1 MPGGGW
7 KPGGSGPEGDGDR
20 GQGGPGDGSGPSH
33 PGGPGDLA
41 DSGNGMSRDLRPGT
55 PGVRSGRGEPSVLP
69 PLSGLGRLAG
79 HELSIH
85 ELLDTLWLAARLPAG
100 AGAPL
105 ASALAADSAPPP
117 GRGAA
122 DTSRPADGT
131 APAERGSP
139 APAAP
144 AQPPPPA
151 QLLGALHAAAA
162 ARSAPEFADLAAPVP
177 RGAPGEGA
185 LPVRVPE
192 EKALGADELRLSRS
206 LRLLKQ
212 PQPGPLK
219 REFDEEATASAMAE
233 TGLPDV
239 VTRPARQRWLDL
251 ALLIDDGISM
261 LLWRRL
267 AMELRALLERLG
279 AFRDIRVH
287 GLDTRSAG
295 APLLRSRP
303 FDPHSP
309 LLPPASVVDPSG
321 GTLVLVISDGVGA
334 CWRDGRLHATLE
346 RWAHQGPTAIMH
358 ALPSHMWDGSGIRS
372 EPWLVTTR
380 RRGAANDTW
389 EVADPLLPPGLGD
402 EFPGVPVP
410 VLEPYPPAVA
420 AWARLVASPGG
431 STELPLLAPLQAT
444 AARHG
449 ADTRGGGAADA
460 VLRFRDAASPQAY
473 RLAAHLAAVSP
484 LTVPVM
490 RLVQAAVPWRADTA
504 HLAEVFLG
512 GLMRQVDPVDER
524 MPAQHRRFG
533 FPSDAQEILLDTA
546 SPIDLLRTTR
556 AVTERLRTLVGR
568 SPDFPAWLA
577 HPSGTG
583 ELLPGTRPFA
593 WLEDRLLTHLG
604 AKPMALAPPQTTEY
618 EAVRLPSGLETAP
631 SWLPLRLQDLHSLG
645 PYNLLQRDGT
655 GGKPTAYIGED
666 EDGQRVLL
674 RVSYSFASPV
684 ARELLD
690 VERRALRRMDGMY
703 APAVVRSDL
712 DGATPWLALRLDTLS
727 GGLPAPTLRAV
738 LETAG
743 AQPGTPLFTW
753 LGWNLA
759 RAVTRCHHKGIVH
772 GALTPGTVLVTES
785 TLHLIGW
792 TSARIDGAWSAST
805 PSTPAG
811 SPYRAPEVTYWGES
825 RIAAGDVYSLG
836 CILLQA
842 ATGRAWPW
850 YEGEALRRS
859 PELAELDESIRELL
873 LRCVE
878 PEPAGRPTARE
889 VADAFGELLPDGVEW
904 EDVERDAD
912 ASDDAVAPEPEAAE
926 YEEDHR
932 DQWIETIRAPLLHP
946 LRIALVG
953 VKDGVGC
960 TTTTM
965 VLGAVLADQRQERV
979 LAIDADRHTGSQVR
993 IGNRVFRN
1001 TLASLSDLAESLHDV
1016 RHFED
1021 LQLFLSP
1028 HRSGLHVLANDS
1040 VSRTSAVGQ
1049 YTDYDFRRVARTTQ
1063 TYFDLTLVDSDKFTP
1078 AVLKESDRVVIV
1090 SRADPAG
1097 VTQAQQAMDRLVT
1110 LNMPDKVR
1118 EAVVVLNHSRPAA
1131 GWTLDSVSIMGLS
1144 SRCRGVVNVPRDNH
1158 LNMGSTVELSWL
1170 TPDAYKAYLRLASL
1184 LLGPRS
1190 MFP

>member
-1 MPGGGW
+1 
-7 KPGGSGPEGDGDR
+7 
-20 GQGGPGDGSGPSH
+20 
-33 PGGPGDLA
+33 
-41 DSGNGMSRDLRPGT
+41 MSK
-55 PGVRSGRGEPSVLP
+55 
-69 PLSGLGRLAG
+69 LGRLAG

-85 ELLDTLWLAARLPAG
+85 ELLDTLWLATRLPPG
-100 AGAPL
+100 ATAPL
-105 ASALAADSAPPP
+105 ASALTADAVPPP
-117 GRGAA
+117 GA
-122 DTSRPADGT
+122 GT
-131 APAERGSP
+131 GDAERSTAGPAPAELDSP
-139 APAAP
+139 APATP
-144 AQPPPPA
+144 TQPPPPA

-162 ARSAPEFADLAAPVP
+162 ARSAPEFADLAAPGL

-192 EKALGADELRLSRS
+192 EKALGSDELRLSRA

-219 REFDEEATASAMAE
+219 REFDEEATAAAMAE

-251 ALLIDDGISM
+251 TLLIDDGISM

-303 FDPHSP
+303 FDPHAP
-309 LLPPASVVDPSG
+309 LLSPASVADPSG

-334 CWRDGRLHATLE
+334 CWRDGRLHAALE

-431 STELPLLAPLQAT
+431 SAELPLLAPLQAK
-444 AARHG
+444 APRAG

-460 VLRFRDAASPQAY
+460 VLRFRDAASPGAY

-512 GLMRQVDPVDER
+512 GLMRQVEPVDER
-524 MPAQHRRFG
+524 LPPQHRRFG
-533 FPSDAQEILLDTA
+533 FAGEAQEILLDTA

-556 AVTERLRTLVGR
+556 AVTARLRTLVGR

-604 AKPMALAPPQTTEY
+604 AKPMAPTPPRTTEY
-618 EAVRLPSGLETAP
+618 EEVRLPSGLEAAP
-631 SWLPLRLQDLHSLG
+631 SWLPLRLQDLHTLG
-645 PYNLLQRDGT
+645 PYSLLQRDGT

-666 EDGQRVLL
+666 EEGQRVLL
-674 RVSYSFASPV
+674 RVSHSFDSPV

-703 APAVVRSDL
+703 APAVLRSDL
-712 DGATPWLALRLDTLS
+712 EGPTPWLALRLDTLS
-727 GGLPAPTLRAV
+727 GGPPAPTLRAV
-738 LETAG
+738 LDAAG
-743 AQPGTPLFTW
+743 ALPGTPLFTW

-759 RAVTRCHHKGIVH
+759 RALTRCHHKGIVH

-805 PSTPAG
+805 PSTPAN

-825 RIAAGDVYSLG
+825 RITAGDVYALG
-836 CILLQA
+836 SILLQA
-842 ATGRAWPW
+842 ATGRPWRW
-850 YEGEALRRS
+850 YENDTLRRS
-859 PELAELDESIRELL
+859 PQLAQLDETIAELL

-889 VADAFGELLPDGVEW
+889 VADAFGALLPGGVEW
-904 EDVERDAD
+904 EDVEGGTGGDDDGPAVEPET
-912 ASDDAVAPEPEAAE
+912 ASD
-926 YEEDHR
+926 EEDDHE
-932 DQWIETIRAPLLHP
+932 QWMRTIRTPLPEP

-993 IGNRVFRN
+993 IGGRVFRN
-1001 TLASLSDLAESLHDV
+1001 TLASLSDLAESLHEV

-1028 HRSGLHVLANDS
+1028 HRSGLQVLANDS
-1040 VSRTSAVGQ
+1040 VSRIASVGQ
-1049 YTDYDFRRVARTTQ
+1049 FTDYDFHRVTRTTRD
-1063 TYFDLTLVDSDKFTP
+1063 YFDLTLVDSDKFMPT
-1078 AVLKESDRVVIV
+1078 VLRAADRVVIV

-1097 VTQAQQAMDRLVT
+1097 LTQAQQAMDRLVT
-1110 LNMPDKVR
+1110 LDLPDLVR

-1131 GWTLDSVSIMGLS
+1131 GWTLDAASIRGLS
-1144 SRCRGVVNVPRDNH
+1144 SRCRGVVMVPRDGH
-1158 LNMGSTVELSWL
+1158 LTMGSTVELSWL
-1170 TPDAYKAYLRLASL
+1170 TPEAYKAYLRLAAL
-1184 LLGPRS
+1184 LLGPRPI
-1190 MFP
+1190 FP